1 MTQNPPNS
9 ELTPGAITCENLSL
23 VYPGGSGISGIN
35 LDFGPGIT
43 AIVGNNGA
51 GKTTLLE
58 LIAGLRIP
66 TAGNISLFGRSPS
79 HWRSSGINQVGVA
92 LQDGRPYPSAKPVAL
107 LNYLDHLYA
116 NRQSSQGSQGSQGSR
131 SRPSVDFLI
140 EAFALTTKTFIK
152 NLSGGELQRLKCAAA
167 LIAGAPI
174 LILDEPTAGL
184 DPQGRRDLYNVLAR
198 VVPEQNTLLVSTH
211 ILEDLE
217 VMDGRVIAL
226 KSGQVA
232 YDSNVGSTTSAFHM
246 TFNSRANIELTGLRN
261 ALAEG
266 VVIAEKING
275 RYSIASNTP
284 IDAAFITTVMNFCA
298 QIGAEVSQVNV
309 RERGGVLAEIEDL
322 LLDGGS
328 Q

>member
-1 MTQNPPNS
+1 MSGIAPQS
-9 ELTPGAITCENLSL
+9 EHLHGAIACENLSL
-23 VYPGGSGISGIN
+23 VYPGGGGISEIN

-58 LIAGLRIP
+58 SIAGLRSP
-66 TAGNISLFGRSPS
+66 TSGRISLFGHSPS
-79 HWRSSGINQVGVA
+79 HWRSLGIHQVGVA
-92 LQDGRPYPSAKPVAL
+92 LQDGRPYPSAKPIAL
-107 LNYLDHLYA
+107 LKYLNGLYEDSA
-116 NRQSSQGSQGSQGSR
+116 SAD
-131 SRPSVDFLI
+131 RPTVAFLT
-140 EAFALTTKTFIK
+140 EAFSLTTNTLIK

-184 DPQGRRDLYNVLAR
+184 DPQGRRDLYNLLAR
-198 VVPEQNTLLVSTH
+198 VIPDQTTVLVSTH

-217 VMDGRVIAL
+217 VMNGRVIAL
-226 KSGQVA
+226 KSGQLA
-232 YDSNVGSTTSAFHM
+232 YDSNASSSTSAFYM
-246 TFNSRANIELTGLRN
+246 TFSSRANIDLTGLRN

-266 VVIAEKING
+266 VVITEKMNG
-275 RYSIASNTP
+275 RYSITSSVP

-298 QIGAEVSQVNV
+298 QIGADVEQVNV

-322 LLDGGS
+322 LLDGGA

>member
-1 MTQNPPNS
+1 MSQVPHQTEVLPW
-9 ELTPGAITCENLSL
+9 AIACENLSL
-23 VYPGGSGISGIN
+23 IYPGGGGISEIN

-51 GKTTLLE
+51 GKSTLLE
-58 LIAGLRIP
+58 SIAGLR
-66 TAGNISLFGRSPS
+66 TATGGRISLFGHSPS

-92 LQDGRPYPSAKPVAL
+92 LQDGRPYPSAKPAAL
-107 LNYLDHLYA
+107 LKLLDHLYTDGQ
-116 NRQSSQGSQGSQGSR
+116 NSGSR
-131 SRPSVDFLI
+131 PTVEFLV
-140 EAFALTTKTFIK
+140 EAFSLTTKTLIK

-198 VVPEQNTLLVSTH
+198 VVPQQSTLLVSTH

-217 VMDGRVIAL
+217 IMNGRVVAL
-226 KSGQVA
+226 KSGGVA
-232 YDSNVGSTTSAFHM
+232 YDSNVSSASSAFYM
-246 TFNSRANIELTGLRN
+246 TFTSRANIELTGLRN

-266 VVIAEKING
+266 VVISEKING
-275 RYSIASNTP
+275 HYSITSNAP

-298 QIGAEVSQVNV
+298 QIGADVAQVNV

-322 LLDGGS
+322 LLDGGA

>member
-1 MTQNPPNS
+1 MTSLAPQP
-9 ELTPGAITCENLSL
+9 EHFHGAIVCENLSL
-23 VYPGGSGISGIN
+23 AYPGGGGISDIN

-58 LIAGLRIP
+58 TIAGLRSP
-66 TAGNISLFGRSPS
+66 TSGRMSLFGHSPG
-79 HWRSSGINQVGVA
+79 HWRSLGINQVGVA
-92 LQDGRPYPSAKPVAL
+92 LQDGRPYPSAKPMAL
-107 LNYLDHLYA
+107 LKYLNRLYGDSPSA
-116 NRQSSQGSQGSQGSR
+116 D
-131 SRPSVDFLI
+131 RPSVEFLTQ
-140 EAFALTTKTFIK
+140 AFTLTTETLIK

-184 DPQGRRDLYNVLAR
+184 DPQGRRDLYNLLAR
-198 VVPEQNTLLVSTH
+198 VIPEQTTLLVSTH

-217 VMDGRVIAL
+217 VMNGRVIAL

-232 YDSNVGSTTSAFHM
+232 YDSNASSSTSAFYM
-246 TFNSRANIELTGLRN
+246 TFSSRANIDLTGLRN

-266 VVIAEKING
+266 VVITEKMNG
-275 RYSIASNTP
+275 RYSITSSAP

-298 QIGAEVSQVNV
+298 QIGAEVAQVNV

-322 LLDGGS
+322 LLEGGA

>member
-1 MTQNPPNS
+1 M
-9 ELTPGAITCENLSL
+9 CENLSL
-23 VYPGGSGISGIN
+23 AYPGGGGISNIN

-58 LIAGLRIP
+58 TIAGLRSP
-66 TAGNISLFGRSPS
+66 TSGRISLFGHSPG
-79 HWRSSGINQVGVA
+79 HWRSLGINQVGVA
-92 LQDGRPYPSAKPVAL
+92 LQDGRPYPSAKPMAL
-107 LNYLDHLYA
+107 LKYLNRLYGDSPSA
-116 NRQSSQGSQGSQGSR
+116 D
-131 SRPSVDFLI
+131 RPSVEFLT
-140 EAFALTTKTFIK
+140 EAFTLTTETLIK

-184 DPQGRRDLYNVLAR
+184 DPQGRRDLYNLLAR
-198 VVPEQNTLLVSTH
+198 VIPEQTTLLVSTH

-217 VMDGRVIAL
+217 VMNGRVIAL

-232 YDSNVGSTTSAFHM
+232 YDSNASSSTSAFYM
-246 TFNSRANIELTGLRN
+246 TFSSRANIDLTGLRN

-266 VVIAEKING
+266 VVITEKMNG
-275 RYSIASNTP
+275 RYSITSNAP

-298 QIGAEVSQVNV
+298 QIGAEVAQVNV

-322 LLDGGS
+322 LLDGGAH
-328 Q
+328 